1 MFKLSTQNVD
11 IAKKMK
17 FRKLVLL
24 IVITSTL
31 LFLIGSY
38 AYATTAPDP
47 PTGLSA
53 IPISPTTVS
62 LSWTPPQH
70 NGSSPITGYI
80 LYWKIAGSTY
90 NQFPLS
96 NVTKYNQTNLITGKT
111 YIYRVSAKNAIG
123 ESTLS
128 TPEQEATPKSTS
140 GPLKNI
146 PPNPPSSLVATPY
159 SATQINLS
167 WNPPADNGGYH
178 VTGYRIQYGIDSG
191 SFANLTANTGNTNT
205 AYSHTGL
212 STSHTYTYRVFAIN
226 QAGISTSSNT
236 ASTAPTVISSVPSS
250 PIGLVASTASTT
262 SIRLSWNPPQ
272 NSGGSAILGY
282 KIEYRNGSSTYTV
295 LVANT
300 GSSATSYMHTGLK
313 TGTTYTYH
321 VSAINSLGT
330 GTPSSDASATP
341 TKTYTPTGVTA
352 IAVSPTRIDLSWIPP
367 TETYGSLIMGY
378 KIEQKLSSN
387 AYDTIEKNTGQIT
400 SYSVTGLKTGK
411 TYTFSVTAL
420 YSGGGESNPS
430 SDASATPTSTS
441 TPPSSPPPVSPPSQ
455 TPSLPDPPTGLNATI
470 ISQTSVKLS
479 WRAPANIGKPAITG
493 YEIEYKT
500 VSGSWLVLVA
510 NAGSGTSYLQTGWAP
525 GTYYY
530 RVSSLSSAGTSSPST
545 TVSVTIMANNQ
556 SPPPPPVIQ
565 SSGGSLPV
573 TNTEYSVTYNA
584 LGGKVLGIS
593 ADQATFSLNMQMT
606 STSDGVLS
614 LDLPRDLIDAKKSD
628 GTDDDYIVV
637 TGKQVLLKFNE
648 TKTSSDRNLAINFPA
663 GTSEITIYGT
673 RIIPEFPISALVLV
687 IALVPVI
694 FFSRKNH

>member
-111 YIYRVSAKNAIG
+111 YIYRVSAKNVYF
-123 ESTLS
+123 ESALS

-167 WNPPADNGGYH
+167 WNPPTDNGGYH
-178 VTGYRIQYGIDSG
+178 VIGYRIQYGIDSG

-212 STSHTYTYRVFAIN
+212 STSHTYTYRVFTIN

-313 TGTTYTYH
+313 TGTTYTY
-321 VSAINSLGT
+321 
-330 GTPSSDASATP
+330 
-341 TKTYTPTGVTA
+341 
-352 IAVSPTRIDLSWIPP
+352 
-367 TETYGSLIMGY
+367 
-378 KIEQKLSSN
+378 
-387 AYDTIEKNTGQIT
+387 
-400 SYSVTGLKTGK
+400 
-411 TYTFSVTAL
+411 SVTAL

-441 TPPSSPPPVSPPSQ
+441 TPPSSSPPVSPPPQ
-455 TPSLPDPPTGLNATI
+455 TPSLPDPPTRLNATI

-479 WRAPANIGKPAITG
+479 WVAPANTGKPTITG
-493 YEIEYKT
+493 YKIEYKT
-500 VSGSWLVLVA
+500 ASGSWLVLVA

-545 TVSVTIMANNQ
+545 TVSVTILANNQ

-593 ADQATFSLNMQMT
+593 ADQATFSLNMQ
-606 STSDGVLS
+606 
-614 LDLPRDLIDAKKSD
+614 
-628 GTDDDYIVV
+628 
-637 TGKQVLLKFNE
+637 
-648 TKTSSDRNLAINFPA
+648 
-663 GTSEITIYGT
+663 
-673 RIIPEFPISALVLV
+673 
-687 IALVPVI
+687 
-694 FFSRKNH
+694 

>member
-24 IVITSTL
+24 ILITSPL

-111 YIYRVSAKNAIG
+111 YIYRVSAKNTYF
-123 ESTLS
+123 ESARS

-146 PPNPPSSLVATPY
+146 PPNSPSSLVATPY

-167 WNPPADNGGYH
+167 WNPPADNGGYP

-191 SFANLTANTGNTNT
+191 SFANLTANTGNT
-205 AYSHTGL
+205 
-212 STSHTYTYRVFAIN
+212 
-226 QAGISTSSNT
+226 
-236 ASTAPTVISSVPSS
+236 
-250 PIGLVASTASTT
+250 
-262 SIRLSWNPPQ
+262 
-272 NSGGSAILGY
+272 
-282 KIEYRNGSSTYTV
+282 
-295 LVANT
+295 NT

-441 TPPSSPPPVSPPSQ
+441 TPPSSPPPVSPPPQ

-545 TVSVTIMANNQ
+545 TVSVTILANNQ
-556 SPPPPPVIQ
+556 SPHPPPVIQ

-573 TNTEYSVTYNA
+573 TNTEYSVAYNA

-606 STSDGVLS
+606 STGDGVLS

>member
-38 AYATTAPDP
+38 AYATTPPAP

-167 WNPPADNGGYH
+167 WNPPADNGGYP

-191 SFANLTANTGNTNT
+191 SFANLTANTGSTNT
-205 AYSHTGL
+205 GYSHTGL

-226 QAGISTSSNT
+226 QAGISTPSNT
-236 ASTAPTVISSVPSS
+236 ASTVPTVISSVPSS
-250 PIGLVASTASTT
+250 PTGLVASTASTT

-282 KIEYRNGSSTYTV
+282 KIEYR
-295 LVANT
+295 
-300 GSSATSYMHTGLK
+300 
-313 TGTTYTYH
+313 
-321 VSAINSLGT
+321 
-330 GTPSSDASATP
+330 
-341 TKTYTPTGVTA
+341 
-352 IAVSPTRIDLSWIPP
+352 
-367 TETYGSLIMGY
+367 
-378 KIEQKLSSN
+378 LSSN
-387 AYDTIEKNTGQIT
+387 AYDTIEKNTGQTT
-400 SYSVTGLKTGK
+400 SYSITGLKTGK

-441 TPPSSPPPVSPPSQ
+441 TPPSSPPPVSPPPQ

-479 WRAPANIGKPAITG
+479 WKAPANVGKPAITG

-500 VSGSWLVLVA
+500 ALGSWLVLVA

-525 GTYYY
+525 GTYHY
-530 RVSSLSSAGTSSPST
+530 RVSSLSSAGTSSPSS
-545 TVSVTIMANNQ
+545 TVSVTILANNQ

-637 TGKQVLLKFNE
+637 TGKQVLLQFNE
-648 TKTSSDRNLAINFPA
+648 TKTSSDRNLAISFPA